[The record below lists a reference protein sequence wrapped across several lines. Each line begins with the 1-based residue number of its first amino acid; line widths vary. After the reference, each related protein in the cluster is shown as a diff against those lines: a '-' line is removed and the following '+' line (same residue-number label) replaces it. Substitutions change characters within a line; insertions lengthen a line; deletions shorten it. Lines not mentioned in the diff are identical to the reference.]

1 MISIPALL
9 SHPPLLPEA
18 DPALKAEILLKA
30 FFPSP
35 PTVVL
40 TDTDSYEYTQDL
52 AVDEITLNEVTKVIA
67 YTISNKAPGE
77 DEITN
82 GILKIISP
90 TIASHL
96 QRIFNA
102 SIEEGYCPEHF
113 RNSVIIALRKS
124 DKSSYAVAS
133 SYRPIA
139 LLNIIGKIM
148 KLIIA
153 RRIAYLAETHGLL
166 SITHMGARKAMFT
179 EHALHYVVERVHSA

>member
-1 MISIPALL
+1 MISISALL
-9 SHPPLLPEA
+9 SHPSLLPEA
-18 DPALKAEILLKA
+18 DSALKAEILLKA

-52 AVDEITLNEVTKVIA
+52 AINEITLNEMTKIIA
-67 YTISNKAPGE
+67 YTISNKASGK

-82 GILKIISP
+82 GILKIISS

-96 QRIFNA
+96 QRIFNV
-102 SIEEGYCPEHF
+102 SIEEDYCSKHF

-124 DKSSYAVAS
+124 DKSSYAVVS
-133 SYRPIA
+133 FYRSIA
-139 LLNIIGKIM
+139 LLNIIDKIM

-166 SITHMGARKAMFT
+166 PITHMGARKAVFT
-179 EHALHYVVERVHSA
+179 EHALHYVMKRVHSV